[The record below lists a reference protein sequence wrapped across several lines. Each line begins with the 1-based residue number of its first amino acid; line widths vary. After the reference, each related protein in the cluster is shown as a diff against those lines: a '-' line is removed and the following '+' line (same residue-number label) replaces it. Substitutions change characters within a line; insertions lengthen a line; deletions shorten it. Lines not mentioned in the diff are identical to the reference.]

1 LNVSKT
7 FIIYHKIISTVTIT
21 KTLMKSNFAKTIAE
35 IVEVGIIGLVVIFF
49 VYLFAGQPLRVTGDS
64 MVPNFYDGEQIIAE
78 KISIKT
84 GEIERGDIVIFK
96 HPTYLDRLVI
106 KRVVGLPN
114 EKISLNGGRIYVDG
128 RELIESYIP
137 QNTSTKE
144 GTVIMEN
151 SEYEVPQDGYIL
163 LGDNRENSTDSRN
176 WGAIKRDLIVG
187 KGFVIYYPL
196 DKVRVIG

>member
-1 LNVSKT
+1 
-7 FIIYHKIISTVTIT
+7 
-21 KTLMKSNFAKTIAE
+21 MKSNFAKTIAE

-196 DKVRVIG
+196 NKVRVIG

>member
-196 DKVRVIG
+196 NKVRVIG

>member
-1 LNVSKT
+1 MNVSKT

-196 DKVRVIG
+196 NKVRVIG

>member
-187 KGFVIYYPL
+187 KGFYYPL
-196 DKVRVIG
+196 NKVRVIG

>member
-1 LNVSKT
+1 MNVSKT